1 MKMKRMEQSEFGLWK
16 NLPKGE
22 GFKMKA
28 AKIEVLV
35 WGIVSIVIV
44 CTGIVSAA
52 AFDGYS
58 DVDITNP
65 SRAGFGKSVAN
76 AGDLNGDGY
85 SDLVVGAYGANK
97 AEVYFGGPKFSGS
110 ADLAIT
116 DHPRERNFGRAVAN
130 AGDLNGD
137 GYSDLVV
144 GAYHSNHAFVYFGGP
159 KFDGFSDVEITD
171 HAKET
176 GFGVSVA
183 NAGDLN
189 NDGYTDLVIGA
200 YGAKKAFVYYGGP
213 AFDGVSDVEITDH
226 TKGFSFGVAVANT
239 GDLNDDGIADL
250 VIGAYGPKVSC
261 AFVYLGGSDFDGFS
275 DADLT
280 DHTSEVGFGYS
291 VANAG
296 DLNNDGYIDLV
307 VGAYGANK
315 AFVYYGGPAFDGVSD
330 VEITD
335 HTGEESFGRAVA
347 NAGDMNGDG
356 YADLVIGAYGAE
368 KAFVYFCG
376 PKFDGS
382 SDLEIADHLGEAGFG
397 DSLATDG
404 DLNGDGYTDL
414 VVGAY
419 LVSKAFVYY

>member
-1 MKMKRMEQSEFGLWK
+1 
-16 NLPKGE
+16 
-22 GFKMKA
+22 MKA
-28 AKIEVLV
+28 TKKDVLV
-35 WGIVSIVIV
+35 VGIVSIVIAS
-44 CTGIVSAA
+44 TGIVSAA
-52 AFDGYS
+52 AFDGFS
-58 DVDITNP
+58 DVDITDQ
-65 SRAGFGKSVAN
+65 SGAGFGKSVAN

-97 AEVYFGGPKFSGS
+97 AFVYFGGPNFDGS
-110 ADLAIT
+110 ADLEIS

-159 KFDGFSDVEITD
+159 DFNGFSDVEITD
-171 HAKET
+171 HTKET

-189 NDGYTDLVIGA
+189 NDSYTDLVIGA

-213 AFDGVSDVEITDH
+213 DFDGFSDVEIIDH

-261 AFVYLGGSDFDGFS
+261 AFVYFGGSDFDGFS
-275 DADLT
+275 DVDIT
-280 DHTSEVGFGYS
+280 DHTREAGFGYS

-296 DLNNDGYIDLV
+296 DLNNDGYTDLV
-307 VGAYGANK
+307 VGAYGAGK
-315 AFVYYGGPAFDGVSD
+315 ALVYYGGPAFDGVSD

-335 HTGEESFGRAVA
+335 HTGEKNFGRAVA
-347 NAGDMNGDG
+347 NAGDLNNDS
-356 YADLVIGAYGAE
+356 YTDLVIGAFTAE
-368 KAFVYFCG
+368 KAFVYYGG
-376 PKFDGS
+376 PNFDGS
-382 SDLEIADHLGEAGFG
+382 ADLEIADHLGEAGFG
-397 DSLATDG
+397 DSLASDG
-404 DLNGDGYTDL
+404 DLNGDGTADL

-419 LVSKAFVYY
+419 LASKAFVYY